1 LSTPSD
7 HELGQRL
14 GQWIQQAGDGAFE
27 GGVLSRRLQAQLQD
41 LLGADTTLLHPLRDL
56 LQRPAF
62 RQLFSGSSQGQTL
75 HARDAL
81 LRDLAEVYSP
91 VLLNRLDGVLQ
102 GCLNLPAANTNSTGH
117 EPAWPGAA
125 AAYASSGYGASATNA
140 SAYTSSAYNN
150 SSYNNSAYN
159 SSAST
164 AAAPSA
170 TGNPI
175 PGPAPTVVTI
185 QQPRQQ
191 GPAAVLIA
199 LLALICGALVMTL
212 AGVLL
217 TSRNAPTT
225 GQAQAP
231 ATPPSAPAPTPAP
244 TPQEPVRPAPEP
256 AQTGQWQAC
265 VDYSSTDG
273 PPPQAGETWWPVV
286 GPAEA
291 LDASRQHCRGDA
303 FTNASGNAQIAS
315 FRDRETATAFA
326 QQLTSDSSHPY
337 SFWVGD
343 PTVR

>member
-1 LSTPSD
+1 MSTPSD

-56 LQRPAF
+56 LQRPTF
-62 RQLFSGSSQGQTL
+62 RQLFNGSSQGQTI
-75 HARDAL
+75 HCRDAL

-102 GCLNLPAANTNSTGH
+102 GCLNLPAASTTPTGH
-117 EPAWPGAA
+117 DPAWPGAA
-125 AAYASSGYGASATNA
+125 GAYASTGYGASTTNA
-140 SAYTSSAYNN
+140 SAYTSSAY
-150 SSYNNSAYN
+150 
-159 SSAST
+159 T

-170 TGNPI
+170 TGTPI

-217 TSRNAPTT
+217 TSRNAPST
-225 GQAQAP
+225 GQASAP
-231 ATPPSAPAPTPAP
+231 TAPPSAPASTPAP
-244 TPQEPVRPAPEP
+244 TPQETVRPTAEP
-256 AQTGQWQAC
+256 AQTVQWQAC
-265 VDYSSTDG
+265 VDYPSTDG
-273 PPPQAGETWWPVV
+273 PPPQEGETWWPVV

-303 FTNASGNAQIAS
+303 FTNASGNTQIAS

-326 QQLTSDSSHPY
+326 QQLTSDNSHPY